1 MFKLNNVNY
10 IKKVELILY
19 LFYKISN
26 RSVNY
31 GPNNENYIQ
40 KELILNLFSRI
51 IETLGRVFDGVT
63 RVSLHFW

>member
-19 LFYKISN
+19 LFYN